1 MKHPLWTAPLWVL
14 VISAPVWAGEA
25 AATGIIKGTITI
37 AGRPVPDAVVSVEGV
52 PEQRVSADPA
62 GGKPKAAIE
71 QKDLKFSPRVLA
83 VRTGTEVGF
92 PNHDKTFHNVFSN
105 SEAKKF
111 DLGLYASGKSRSV
124 VFDKPGVVKI
134 LCNVHPNMEAYVVVK
149 NHPHF
154 VVSDGRGNYR
164 LAVPLGKYR
173 LEVWQ
178 PDYATST
185 APIALSYGGEV
196 LDMDFDLKKK

>member
-25 AATGIIKGTITI
+25 ATGIIKGTITI
-37 AGRPVPDAVVSVEGV
+37 AGRPAPDAVVSVEGV
-52 PEQRVSADPA
+52 AKQLIPAETA
-62 GGKPKAAIE
+62 GGKLRAAIE
-71 QKDLKFSPRVLA
+71 QKDLKFSPRVIA
-83 VRTGTEVGF
+83 VRTGTEVDF

-105 SEAKKF
+105 SDVKKF
-111 DLGLYASGKSRSV
+111 DLGLYPSGKSRSV
-124 VFDKPGVVKI
+124 VFDKAGVVKI

-149 NHPHF
+149 NHPYF
-154 VVSDGRGNYR
+154 VVSDARGNYR
-164 LAVPLGKYR
+164 LTVPLGKYR

-178 PDYATST
+178 PDYPTST
-185 APIALSYGGEV
+185 TPIVLGYGAEV